1 MKEFVSAGNDE
12 KKAAFARLEEEVRKL
27 KGSSARFL

>member
-12 KKAAFARLEEEVRKL
+12 KKAAFARLEEEVGKL